1 MMNISKASDS
11 DLENCVALILTTEM
25 GKRYYPTA
33 QMLRSEMERG
43 LREDELFVLKD
54 DNGTVAGVLWY
65 QLQGIFHSYP
75 YLHIIAVGAEY
86 QGKGLGK
93 KLLAFFEND
102 ALEHSS
108 NHLRT
113 RAFLTVGDFNRHAED
128 VYIRKGY
135 VKVGELEGL
144 FRRNITEKLYMK
156 IVTAA
161 KISS

>member
-1 MMNISKASDS
+1 MMNIARASS
-11 DLENCVALILTTEM
+11 ADLDACVALILTTEM
-25 GKRYYPTA
+25 GKKYYPAA

-43 LREDELFVLKD
+43 LNEDELFVLKD
-54 DNGTVAGVLWY
+54 GDSVEGVLWY
-65 QLQGIFHSYP
+65 QLHGIFHSYP
-75 YLHIIAVGAEY
+75 YLHIIAVSAKH
-86 QGKGLGK
+86 QGQGLGK
-93 KLLAFFEND
+93 KMLAFFEKD
-102 ALEHSS
+102 ALEHSN

-113 RAFLTVGDFNRHAED
+113 KAFLTVGDFNRHAED

-161 KISS
+161 KTSQ